1 MTKNEYDLIVIG
13 AGGAGSTAAGIAARL
28 GKRVALIERDKL
40 GGTCLNYGCD
50 PTKTLLHTASVL
62 YHAQHAAGLGLR
74 IPQAKADWKAVQ
86 AHVRQVQETIRGG
99 TLEQAHAGITA
110 QGIDLFMGQAMFTS
124 PHEILVNG
132 KILRGKR
139 FLIATGTVA
148 MIPEIEGL
156 AETGYI
162 TNVEAVSL
170 TELPKRLVV
179 IGAGP
184 IGLEFAQM
192 FSRFGSQVV
201 VLERGWQPLPREDP
215 ELAMLLSSQLTAE
228 GIRLEF
234 GAEMR
239 CSEINEHGKH
249 IHIHG
254 EDGKEEDL
262 ATDQILVAVG
272 RRPALD
278 ELNLEAAG
286 VEFTKEGITTNATLC
301 TNVPHIWAAGDI
313 TSKYQFT
320 HVASDQGKLV
330 AHNIFSRKPK
340 AFDDRV
346 IPWVTF
352 TDPELARV
360 GMSEADL
367 QEAGIEYR
375 VGRAYFHKLDR
386 AIANDQTFGSVKLL
400 ADVKGKI
407 LGGHILGANAG
418 EFIAPV
424 VYAMRFGLTAK
435 KMAEAML
442 PYPTMSEA
450 VRWAAN
456 ETFSDAVK
464 EKALKVTS
472 TNKVLLDEAIEIP
485 DAFDSDISE
494 EHSPS
499 ERLAVNDSLGG

>member
-13 AGGAGSTAAGIAARL
+13 AGGAGSTAAGNAAGS

-62 YHAQHAAGLGLR
+62 YHAQHATGLGLR
-74 IPQAKADWKAVQ
+74 IPQAKADWEAVQ
-86 AHVRQVQETIRGG
+86 AHVRQVQDTIRGG
-99 TLEQAHAGITA
+99 TLEQARAGITA

-132 KILRGKR
+132 EVLRGKR

-148 MIPEIEGL
+148 LIPDIEGL

-170 TELPKRLVV
+170 PELPKRLVV

-192 FSRFGSQVV
+192 FSRLGSQVV
-201 VLERGWQPLPREDP
+201 VLEHGKQPLPREDP
-215 ELAMLLSSQLTAE
+215 ELAMLLCSQLTAE

-234 GAEMR
+234 GTEMH
-239 CSEINEHGKH
+239 CGETNEHGKH

-254 EDGKEEDL
+254 TDGKEEDL
-262 ATDQILVAVG
+262 TADQLLVAVG

-278 ELNLEAAG
+278 ELNLEVAG
-286 VEFTKEGITTNATLC
+286 VQYTNEGITTDETLC

-313 TSKYQFT
+313 ASKYQFT

-330 AHNIFSRKPK
+330 ADNVFARKPK

-367 QEAGIEYR
+367 KETEIEYR
-375 VGRAYFHKLDR
+375 VGRAYFNKLDR

-400 ADVKGKI
+400 VDVDGKI

-418 EFIAPV
+418 ELIAPI

-442 PYPTMSEA
+442 PYPTMAEA
-450 VRWAAN
+450 VRWAAYD
-456 ETFSDAVK
+456 TFGDVMK
-464 EKALKVTS
+464 EKDLKIIT
-472 TNKVLLDEAIEIP
+472 TNGVLLDEAIQIP
-485 DAFDSDISE
+485 DAFDSEISE
-494 EHSPS
+494 QQSPS
-499 ERLAVNDSLGG
+499 EILAMNDSPGG

>member
-13 AGGAGSTAAGIAARL
+13 AGGAGSTAAGNAAGS

-62 YHAQHAAGLGLR
+62 YHAQHATRLGLR
-74 IPQAKADWKAVQ
+74 IPQAKADWAAVQ
-86 AHVRQVQETIRGG
+86 AHVRQVQDTIRGG
-99 TLEQAHAGITA
+99 TLEQARAGIEA
-110 QGIDLFMGQAMFTS
+110 QGIDLFMGQATFTA

-132 KILRGKR
+132 EILRSKR

-148 MIPEIEGL
+148 LIPDIEGL

-170 TELPKRLVV
+170 PKLPKRLVV

-192 FSRFGSQVV
+192 FSRLGSKVV
-201 VLERGWQPLPREDP
+201 VLERGKQPLPREDP
-215 ELAMLLSSQLTAE
+215 ELAMLLCSQLTVE

-239 CSEINEHGKH
+239 CGEINEHGKH

-254 EDGKEEDL
+254 ENGKEEDI
-262 ATDQILVAVG
+262 AADQLLVAVG

-278 ELNLEAAG
+278 ELNLVAAG
-286 VEFTKEGITTNATLC
+286 VQYTKEGITTNKTLR
-301 TNVPHIWAAGDI
+301 TNVTHIWAAGDI
-313 TSKYQFT
+313 ASKYQFT
-320 HVASDQGKLV
+320 HVASDQGELA
-330 AHNIFSRKPK
+330 AHNVFARKPK

-360 GMSEADL
+360 GLSEAEL
-367 QEAGIEYR
+367 KEAEIEYR

-400 ADVKGKI
+400 ADMNGKI
-407 LGGHILGANAG
+407 LGGHILCANAG
-418 EFIAPV
+418 ELIAPV

-442 PYPTMSEA
+442 PYPTMAEA
-450 VRWAAN
+450 VRWAAG
-456 ETFSDAVK
+456 DAMK
-464 EKALKVTS
+464 EKT
-472 TNKVLLDEAIEIP
+472 LDEAIQIP
-485 DAFDSDISE
+485 DAFDSEIAE
-494 EHSPS
+494 KQSPS
-499 ERLAVNDSLGG
+499 ESLTVNDSPGG